1 MLNSALR
8 HNHRK
13 RLPQHSATTAL
24 GYLLGQTCTPVEN
37 RDTSTQPP
45 NPAQHTE
52 DLQCSCSPFTGNFW
66 AIRPI
71 FPTLPQWSDT
81 WIATDSTLMKKWKQP
96 FVKDFQ
102 CKSRIYTAKKF
113 LNAWQDQINAS
124 MSSIIML
131 KKVCACAYRSNFL
144 TSPIF
149 KNVTWTPTAA
159 PLLIFLQNVQ

>member
-52 DLQCSCSPFTGNFW
+52 DLQCSCSPFTGNF
-66 AIRPI
+66 
-71 FPTLPQWSDT
+71 
-81 WIATDSTLMKKWKQP
+81 
-96 FVKDFQ
+96 
-102 CKSRIYTAKKF
+102 
-113 LNAWQDQINAS
+113 
-124 MSSIIML
+124 
-131 KKVCACAYRSNFL
+131 
-144 TSPIF
+144 
-149 KNVTWTPTAA
+149 
-159 PLLIFLQNVQ
+159 